1 MFSQYHEQVD
11 QIIRKRKRIEFELQ
25 DGPSEFVK
33 NLVLNMKLEEFEPSP
48 GRVYSNDMSEACKT
62 ICKVCQAQVSLTGM
76 RSHTRNNHKMIIQEY
91 KEAYGNPKDQ
101 IVKMI
106 YHKCGL
112 CQADVL
118 FNSDNIQNHVVR
130 KHQYSLK
137 EYNAKFIACI
147 KSSPGRKIKKDSKI
161 TQKKNCVDAE
171 LQSEEN
177 GVFNTLEEDD
187 SFFDTL

>member
-11 QIIRKRKRIEFELQ
+11 EIIRKRKRIEFELQ

-33 NLVLNMKLEEFEPSP
+33 NLVLNMKLEEFEPSL
-48 GRVYSNDMSEACKT
+48 GRVYSNNMSEACKT

-76 RSHTRNNHKMIIQEY
+76 RNHTRNNHKMTIHEY
-91 KEAYGNPKDQ
+91 KEKYGNPKDQ
-101 IVKMI
+101 IVKMV

-137 EYNAKFIACI
+137 EYNAEFI
-147 KSSPGRKIKKDSKI
+147 KTSPGRKMKKERKI
-161 TQKKNCVDAE
+161 TPEENCVNTEFQLEA
-171 LQSEEN
+171 N
-177 GVFNTLEEDD
+177 GVFDTLEEDD